1 MLQKV
6 TLFGNREFTEVIE
19 IIYFSVKS
27 RTRLRDWT
35 ELIVQSLNHAQL
47 FATPQ
52 TFPSVGFSRQESWCG
67 LSFPPPGDLPNSRIK
82 PTSRALQVDYLLLIH
97 QESPIKI
104 TWGRKRT
111 SPIQYVWCSHSKGKS
126 DTGRCTWEDGHVTW
140 QQGGVT
146 HLQAGNTKVPET
158 GEKLEEG
165 HRQTSPPR
173 SQKGQAC
180 LHPDHRHPASRTT
193 RKYISVV

>member
-6 TLFGNREFTEVIE
+6 NLFGNREFTEVIK

-27 RTRLRDWT
+27 RTQLSDWT

-52 TFPSVGFSRQESWCG
+52 TFPSVGFSRQESWSG

-82 PTSRALQVDYLLLIH
+82 PTSCALQVDYLLLIH

-104 TWGRKRT
+104 TWGHKRT
-111 SPIQYVWCSHSKGKS
+111 SPIQYVWCSYSKGKS
-126 DTGRCTWEDGHVTW
+126 DTGRCTWEDVTM
-140 QQGGVT
+140 T
-146 HLQAGNTKVPET
+146 AGRGWCTYKPET
-158 GEKLEEG
+158 PKMLEKDEKLEER

-173 SQKGQAC
+173 SQKGQPC